1 MYTRW
6 EKWLNACVPH
16 KNKKMNS
23 GNVQNYLT
31 GIFHPVYTWVSGL
44 GFQARLDT
52 SLNGN
57 VYIGTTSTSYSL
69 LLNGNPIIGP
79 ASWAQFPAVTDVNLS
94 GHFIFS
100 TSGGSNYPVTVSGDL
115 MTTGGVDVAS
125 NLAVNG
131 NIAANGNLA
140 VNGNIGV
147 GGTING
153 VQIGSENSTVQTSN
167 YSGATAPTITFT
179 YLANNVSVGTGSFVY
194 QEDIAAGLS
203 FFWTKAISNASYS
216 ITSSYGGATVG
227 SFDTT
232 TGLFSVSASTGAA
245 YTARITSL

>member
-1 MYTRW
+1 
-6 EKWLNACVPH
+6 
-16 KNKKMNS
+16 MNS

-57 VYIGTTSTSYSL
+57 VYIGTASTSYSL
-69 LLNGNPIIGP
+69 LLNGNPIESP
-79 ASWAQFPAVTDVNLS
+79 ALWANFPAVSNVNLS

-131 NIAANGNLA
+131 NIATNGNLA
-140 VNGNIGV
+140 VNGDIGV

-153 VQIGSENSTVQTSN
+153 VTLGAGNSTVSAST
-167 YSGATAPTITFT
+167 YAGATTSTITIP
-179 YLANNVSVGTGSFVY
+179 YIASNISVGTGSFTY
-194 QEDIAAGLS
+194 QEDIAAGVS
-203 FFWTKAISNASYS
+203 FFWSKAISNATYS
-216 ITSSYGGATVG
+216 LTCSYGGATVG

-232 TGLFSVSASTGAA
+232 TGLFTISASTGAA